1 MRQMKIFWIFSV
13 RVDVLERI
21 GIMTGMVVEFLI
33 ALVSNIPTFLMTHLE
48 VQIEAIHVIVI
59 GIEGIIE
66 IAGVVTALIQVSSQK
81 KLRAVTQAMRVLIET
96 NSITTKTKN
105 K

>member
-1 MRQMKIFWIFSV
+1 M

>member
-1 MRQMKIFWIFSV
+1 MKIFWIFSV

>member
-1 MRQMKIFWIFSV
+1 MKIFWIFSV

-33 ALVSNIPTFLMTHLE
+33 ALVSDIPTFLMTHLE

-66 IAGVVTALIQVSSQK
+66 IAGVVTALIQVTPQK

>member
-1 MRQMKIFWIFSV
+1 MKIFWIFSV

-33 ALVSNIPTFLMTHLE
+33 ALVSDIPTFLMTHLE